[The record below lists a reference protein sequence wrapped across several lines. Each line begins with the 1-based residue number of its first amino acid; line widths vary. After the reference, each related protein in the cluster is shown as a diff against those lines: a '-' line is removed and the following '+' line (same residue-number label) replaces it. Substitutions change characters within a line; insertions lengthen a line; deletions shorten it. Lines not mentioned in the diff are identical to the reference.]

1 MKTVQLSDGPAQRGV
16 PALGQGTWRMGENKN
31 SHADEVAALRLG
43 IDLGMTLID
52 TAEMYGEGGA
62 EKVVADA
69 IDGQRHR
76 VFVVTKVYPHNASRT
91 ELPKACERS
100 LKRLRIEVIDLYLL
114 HWRGD
119 VPLAETVETFEKLRS
134 SGKIRYW
141 GVSNFDVEDMKEVFT
156 IENGTACAANQVLY
170 NLQHREIESG
180 LLSLREQS
188 TNAGPALMAYSPVG
202 HGRGLLENATLK
214 KIAKR
219 HDGTSAQ
226 IALVWVLRQPGV
238 IAIPK
243 ARDETHVRDNA
254 RATET
259 ELTKKDL
266 AEMDREFPSPKSK
279 QPLPM
284 L

>member
-1 MKTVQLSDGPAQRGV
+1 MAPLDGAFRRW
-16 PALGQGTWRMGENKN
+16 GQGTWRMGENKN

-69 IDGQRHR
+69 IDGQRDR

-100 LKRLRIEVIDLYLL
+100 LRRLRIEVIDLYLL

-119 VPLAETVETFEKLRS
+119 VPLAETVETFENLRS

-141 GVSNFDVEDMKEVFT
+141 GVSNFDVEDMKELFT

-180 LLSLREQS
+180 LLSFHEQP
-188 TNAGPALMAYSPVG
+188 T
-202 HGRGLLENATLK
+202 
-214 KIAKR
+214 
-219 HDGTSAQ
+219 
-226 IALVWVLRQPGV
+226 
-238 IAIPK
+238 
-243 ARDETHVRDNA
+243 
-254 RATET
+254 
-259 ELTKKDL
+259 TKKDL
-266 AEMDREFPSPKSK
+266 AEMDREFPPPRSK
-279 QPLPM
+279 QSLAM